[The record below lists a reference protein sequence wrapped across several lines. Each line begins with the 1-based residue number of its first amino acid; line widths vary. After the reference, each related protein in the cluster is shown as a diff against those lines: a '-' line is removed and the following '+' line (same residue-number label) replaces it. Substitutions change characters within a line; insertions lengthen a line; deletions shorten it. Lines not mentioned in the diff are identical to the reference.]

1 MVDQHSGNFLLGKGF
16 GQEPGDGQVL
26 EARQV
31 AGVDG
36 GDEHEDHALPLGRG
50 QLLVGFEERK
60 PVHDGHI
67 EVKEDEGRATGRGRL
82 AVGVQPGEG
91 RPAIQCREHLNGR
104 GEVLEQLGG
113 EKVAGRWGR

>member
-1 MVDQHSGNFLLGKGF
+1 MARNPATGKSWRR
-16 GQEPGDGQVL
+16 
-26 EARQV
+26 ARSR
-31 AGVDG
+31 GVDG
-36 GDEHEDHALPLGRG
+36 GGEHEDHALPLGRG